1 MRYYIA
7 LLHKEPKSDYGVS
20 FPDLPGCI
28 TAGRTLDEAR
38 AMAIEALAL
47 HLQGMT
53 EDGSV
58 IPEPSSLEAVMADP
72 DNHDGVA
79 TLIPA
84 PPMDGPGRPRQRDS
98 AGKSADRDRSPR
110 REPWAHALRLPR
122 RSRQAGYRQSGMT
135 RIPPEPG
142 FGVVF

>member
-28 TAGRTLDEAR
+28 TAGRALDEAR
-38 AMAIEALAL
+38 AMAIEVLAL

-53 EDGSV
+53 EDGSA

-72 DNHDGVA
+72 DNRDGVA

-84 PPMDGPGRPRQRDS
+84 PPMDGPGVRVNVILPES
-98 AGKSADRDRSPR
+98 ALHR
-110 REPWAHALRLPR
+110 HAI
-122 RSRQAGYRQSGMT
+122 T
-135 RIPPEPG
+135 
-142 FGVVF
+142 

>member
-38 AMAIEALAL
+38 AMAVDALAL
-47 HLQGMT
+47 HLQGMI
-53 EDGSV
+53 EDGSA
-58 IPEPSSLEAVMADP
+58 IPEPSSLEAIMADP
-72 DNHDGVA
+72 DNRDGVV

-84 PPMDGPGRPRQRDS
+84 PSMDGPGVRVNVILPENLLTEIDRHVENHGLTRS
-98 AGKSADRDRSPR
+98 GFLAEAAKRAIGKA
-110 REPWAHALRLPR
+110 A
-122 RSRQAGYRQSGMT
+122 
-135 RIPPEPG
+135 
-142 FGVVF
+142 